1 MSQSDIPLDRLLP
14 KTDAPKICKVVPTA
28 PTGQSTPDSSPSTFP
43 PVCIEEQDSDLSNM
57 AERSTGKTDGVEVD
71 IEIKS
76 ACASDMPVEQPSER
90 STTPVTT
97 HDSPSTKNHDTP
109 NDTNPASNVST
120 SNDGTQVKKKKTVMQ
135 ILGMMEDIMDRSDS
149 RIVDYESEIKED
161 LIIFGEEYVAELD
174 RHKRAVDRLLEDRTA
189 YLIAHDRH
197 QSQNHN
203 QLDVLLSAIDK
214 LEDELD
220 FKRSSTSENSKI

>member
-1 MSQSDIPLDRLLP
+1 MEVLLRELGGVHLLLLA
-14 KTDAPKICKVVPTA
+14 TDLYRQEIKSVAPVEACGSPTA
-28 PTGQSTPDSSPSTFP
+28 LTGQSTPDSSSSTFP
-43 PVCIEEQDSDLSNM
+43 PVWIEEQDSDLSNM
-57 AERSTGKTDGVEVD
+57 AERSTGKAEGVETD
-71 IEIKS
+71 FEIKM
-76 ACASDMPVEQPSER
+76 ACARDQPVEQP
-90 STTPVTT
+90 T
-97 HDSPSTKNHDTP
+97 
-109 NDTNPASNVST
+109 SNVSE

-174 RHKRAVDRLLEDRTA
+174 RHKRAMDRLLEDRTVN
-189 YLIAHDRH
+189 LIAHDRH

>member
-1 MSQSDIPLDRLLP
+1 M
-14 KTDAPKICKVVPTA
+14 T
-28 PTGQSTPDSSPSTFP
+28 
-43 PVCIEEQDSDLSNM
+43 
-57 AERSTGKTDGVEVD
+57 ERSTGKTDGVEVD

-76 ACASDMPVEQPSER
+76 ACASDMPVEQP
-90 STTPVTT
+90 T
-97 HDSPSTKNHDTP
+97 
-109 NDTNPASNVST
+109 SNVST

-220 FKRSSTSENSKI
+220 FKRSSTSENSKK